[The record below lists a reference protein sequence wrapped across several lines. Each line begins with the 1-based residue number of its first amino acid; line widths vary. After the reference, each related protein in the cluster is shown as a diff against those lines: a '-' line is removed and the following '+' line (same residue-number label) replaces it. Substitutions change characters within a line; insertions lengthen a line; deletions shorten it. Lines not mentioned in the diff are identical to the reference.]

1 MTALYNICV
10 IMLWYTAFNNT
21 IGLPTVLPR
30 EEKTD
35 MNKKDLA
42 SIRRRFSP
50 DKNDISIIRGC
61 FVNEKGGIVSTF
73 SKSPISLP
81 ASEAEHYLA
90 SFKKTLGGAVGRNQF
105 TLPVHTDDA
114 ALLHQLQT
122 TELKDEAAVTALFN
136 TIREKMEFDGSYLIL
151 AMHDAYSIPYRKSD
165 EHTDRPDFT
174 DKVFNYIMVSICPV
188 KLTKPLLTFF
198 SDDRDFHTVEPDL
211 AVGGPALGFMYP
223 IFSDGGADINAAL
236 YYTKDASDLHA
247 DFIDAVFH
255 TTAPEAASDKRE
267 QFYGVL
273 GDSLEKGLTFDV
285 VQTIHEN
292 LVAQAAEKKK
302 GENLQVGRKE
312 IASLLDSCDVD
323 AAEQKA
329 FDEGYLEQFGAVGLD
344 ASLIADQKRFEIE
357 TENVKINVDPERSD
371 LVEVKRVDGRRMITI
386 WVEGDITVN
395 GIEVDV

>member
-1 MTALYNICV
+1 
-10 IMLWYTAFNNT
+10 
-21 IGLPTVLPR
+21 
-30 EEKTD
+30 

-61 FVNEKGGIVSTF
+61 FVNEKGEIVSTF

-114 ALLHQLQT
+114 ALLHQLQAS
-122 TELKDEAAVTALFN
+122 ELTDETAVNELFN
-136 TIREKMEFDGSYLIL
+136 TIREKMEFEGSYLIL
-151 AMHDAYSIPYRKSD
+151 VMHDAYSVPYRKAE
-165 EHTDRPDFT
+165 EHTDRPDFS

-211 AVGGPALGFMYP
+211 AVGSPALGFMYP

-255 TTAPEAASDKRE
+255 TTAPEATADKRE

-292 LVAQAAEKKK
+292 LNAQMSAKRK
-302 GENLQVGRKE
+302 GAGLQVGRKE

-357 TENVKINVDPERSD
+357 TDNVKVSVDPGKSD
-371 LVEVKRVDGRRMITI
+371 LVEVKRVDGRRAITI

>member
-1 MTALYNICV
+1 
-10 IMLWYTAFNNT
+10 
-21 IGLPTVLPR
+21 
-30 EEKTD
+30 

-61 FVNEKGGIVSTF
+61 FVNEKGEIVSTF

-81 ASEAEHYLA
+81 ASEAEHYLNA
-90 SFKKTLGGAVGRNQF
+90 FKKTLGGAVGRNQF

-114 ALLHQLQT
+114 ALLHQLKT
-122 TELKDEAAVTALFN
+122 SELTDDKAVNKLFT
-136 TIREKMEFDGSYLIL
+136 TIREKMEF
-151 AMHDAYSIPYRKSD
+151 HDAYSIPYRKAE
-165 EHTDRPDFT
+165 EHNDRPDFT

-211 AVGGPALGFMYP
+211 AVGSPALGFMYP

-292 LVAQAAEKKK
+292 LNAQLNERKK
-302 GENLQVGRKE
+302 GEGLQVGRKE

-357 TENVKINVDPERSD
+357 TDNVKVSVDPGKSD
-371 LVEVKRVDGRRMITI
+371 LVEVKRVDGRRAITI